1 MESERRTSAWRN
13 TDGDVPI
20 WAVVVVVGTVVAGA
34 FELLRPRTI
43 VEPGTSQRDIATNQV
58 RRIGKSAERFCAA
71 IGRPP
76 TSLAELERFDTD
88 EVVAAQFSVL
98 DAWGNPVS
106 YRVLD
111 AGRFELKSFGAD
123 GVLGGEDENADIVW
137 GAAPAGR

>member
-1 MESERRTSAWRN
+1 MASERRPSVRRD

-20 WAVVVVVGTVVAGA
+20 WAVVVVAGIVVAGA
-34 FELLRPRTI
+34 FELLRPRSI
-43 VEPGTSQRDIATNQV
+43 VDPGTSQRDIATDQV
-58 RRIGKSAERFCAA
+58 RRLGKSAERFCVA

-88 EVVAAQFSVL
+88 EVVAARFSVQ

-111 AGRFELKSFGAD
+111 ADRFELKSFGAD
-123 GVLGGEDENADIVW
+123 GELGGEGENADIVW
-137 GAAPAGR
+137 GAVPGGR